1 VGHYERTESKQEDA
15 RARPETS
22 IGLQA
27 TKKSRS
33 RATLWLTLN
42 QSPNQANGGFAPN
55 AVHHMGRI
63 EQNEIASPNTEQCN
77 EDH

>member
-1 VGHYERTESKQEDA
+1 MVDT
-15 RARPETS
+15 
-22 IGLQA
+22 
-27 TKKSRS
+27 
-33 RATLWLTLN
+33 N

-77 EDH
+77 KIIRSLHWNGKKKGGLKTL